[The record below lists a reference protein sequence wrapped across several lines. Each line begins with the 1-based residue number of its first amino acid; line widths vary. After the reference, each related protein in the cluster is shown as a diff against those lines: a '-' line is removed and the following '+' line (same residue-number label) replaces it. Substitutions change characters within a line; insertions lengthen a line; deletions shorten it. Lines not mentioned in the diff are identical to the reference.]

1 MDRVHTSRICY
12 ETSKRCFDICL
23 SAITLVLISPL
34 LLIAA
39 IAVKCDSQGPSI
51 YRGLR
56 VGRNGRI
63 FSIYKFRSMVIGAQ
77 RGSPVTPE
85 GDTRITRLGRIL
97 RRWKIDELPNL
108 INIFMGDMSFVGP
121 RPESPVYVNYYT
133 AKQRQVF
140 SVKPGIACLAQIRF
154 PNEQSLLKGQ
164 ELNEEVYL
172 RHMANKLEL
181 DLLYVETSSFR
192 GDLAILV
199 CTFLA
204 VFGIKFDP
212 TESFRRNHLCH
223 LDLS

>member
-1 MDRVHTSRICY
+1 MCY
-12 ETSKRCFDICL
+12 ETAKRYFDICL
-23 SAITLVLISPL
+23 SAITLALLSPL

-39 IAVKCDSQGPSI
+39 IAIKCDSQGPSI

-56 VGRNGRI
+56 MGRNGRI
-63 FSIYKFRSMVIGAQ
+63 FAIYKFRSMISDAD
-77 RGSPVTPE
+77 RGSPVTTE

-133 AKQRQVF
+133 ATQRQVF
-140 SVKPGIACLAQIRF
+140 SVRPGIACLAQIRY
-154 PNEQSLLKGQ
+154 PNEESLLKGE
-164 ELNEEVYL
+164 ELNERTYL
-172 RHMANKLEL
+172 QHMANKLEL
-181 DLLYVETSSFR
+181 DLLYVETSSFW

-204 VFGIKFDP
+204 VFGIKIDL
-212 TESFRRNHLCH
+212 TKSFQRNHLCH
-223 LDLS
+223 LDLG

>member
-1 MDRVHTSRICY
+1 MSRMYLSRMCY
-12 ETSKRCFDICL
+12 GITKRCFDICL
-23 SAITLVLISPL
+23 SATMLALLSPVFLIV
-34 LLIAA
+34 A

-51 YRGLR
+51 YKGLR
-56 VGRNGRI
+56 VGRQGQPFN
-63 FSIYKFRSMVIGAQ
+63 IYKFRTMVNGAQ
-77 RGSPVTPE
+77 QGSPVTTE
-85 GDTRITRLGRIL
+85 GDTRITCFGRIL

-164 ELNEEVYL
+164 ELDERAYL
-172 RHMANKLEL
+172 QHMANKLEL
-181 DLLYVETSSFR
+181 DLLYVETSSFW
-192 GDLAILV
+192 GDLAILA
-199 CTFLA
+199 CTFFA
-204 VFGIKFDP
+204 VFGIKIDL
-212 TESFRRNHLCH
+212 TKSFRRNHLCH